1 MPEHGLPRDEVMQRL
16 LAMKQDDQDWRGGRV
31 FSLVYSAGDDV
42 HELLADALALYSA
55 ENGLNVLAFPSI
67 GVMQHDI
74 VSNTATLLG
83 ADDPAVGGAVEGY
96 LTSGGTESL
105 LQAVKTARDVGR
117 ERGIARPSVVAAESA
132 HAAFTKAA
140 DYFDVDLVRVPV
152 DDDFRVSASALA
164 DACTDDTIMVV
175 GSAPTYPQGVIDPIA
190 DIAVARRSSA
200 ASSATS
206 TRAWAGSCSRSC
218 ASSAACDE
226 PFDFRVPGVT
236 SMSADVHKY
245 GYASKGVSVILYR
258 THELARKQL
267 FVTTDW
273 LGGFYAS
280 TAMAGT
286 RPAGPIAAAWA
297 ALMHIG
303 RDGYLEL
310 TRTAHDAALE
320 LRAGIESID
329 GLDVRG
335 DPPATVL
342 AFGARDPDALDI
354 FAVGERLAAD
364 GWYLDRQNRPDS
376 LHATVHA
383 GSAAT
388 VPALVDDLRRA
399 VREVGSTRT
408 AAARHDLR
416 AERLARLHGQLVDV
430 APDPVLAGLEGLHER
445 VARLRGS
452 APWRAGWVTSRS
464 SSPRR
469 TSGTGAD
476 APRCPRSSGRRRSP
490 AGVCGSTSAI
500 WSRCVHSA
508 MELPPVLDAYE
519 VVMPPSTGSA
529 APVTPPESG
538 PHSQAIRAAG
548 SAGSSRRSTSWW
560 PANSSAEDRP

>member
-1 MPEHGLPRDEVMQRL
+1 MATFPHTPMPEHGLPRDKVMQQL
-16 LAMKQDDQDWRGGRV
+16 ITMKQDDQDWRGGRV

-42 HELLADALALYSA
+42 HELLSDALSLYSA

-74 VSNTATLLG
+74 VANTASLLG
-83 ADDPAVGGAVEGY
+83 ADDPAAGGGVEGY

-117 ERGIARPSVVAAESA
+117 ERGIARPGVVCGESA

-140 DYFDVDLVRVPV
+140 DYFDVELVRVPV
-152 DDDFRVSASALA
+152 DADFRVRADALA
-164 DACTDDTIMVV
+164 DACNDETIMVV
-175 GSAPTYPQGVIDPIA
+175 GSAPTYPHGVIDPIA
-190 DIAVARRSSA
+190 DIAALALDRGILCHVD
-200 ASSATS
+200 
-206 TRAWAGSCSRSC
+206 
-218 ASSAACDE
+218 ACMGGFLLPFLAELGRLDE

-286 RPAGPIAAAWA
+286 RPAGPVAAAWA

-303 RDGYLEL
+303 REGYLDL
-310 TRTAHDAALE
+310 TRTAHDAARM
-320 LRAGIESID
+320 LRAGVESIL
-329 GLDVRG
+329 GLTVRG

-354 FAVGERLAAD
+354 FAVGERLGAD

-388 VPALVDDLRRA
+388 VPALVTDLRRA
-399 VREVGSTRT
+399 VKDVG
-408 AAARHDLR
+408 
-416 AERLARLHGQLVDV
+416 
-430 APDPVLAGLEGLHER
+430 
-445 VARLRGS
+445 
-452 APWRAGWVTSRS
+452 TSRAAS
-464 SSPRR
+464 RDTTYGQ
-469 TSGTGAD
+469 TS
-476 APRCPRSSGRRRSP
+476 
-490 AGVCGSTSAI
+490 
-500 WSRCVHSA
+500 
-508 MELPPVLDAYE
+508 
-519 VVMPPSTGSA
+519 
-529 APVTPPESG
+529 
-538 PHSQAIRAAG
+538 
-548 SAGSSRRSTSWW
+548 
-560 PANSSAEDRP
+560 